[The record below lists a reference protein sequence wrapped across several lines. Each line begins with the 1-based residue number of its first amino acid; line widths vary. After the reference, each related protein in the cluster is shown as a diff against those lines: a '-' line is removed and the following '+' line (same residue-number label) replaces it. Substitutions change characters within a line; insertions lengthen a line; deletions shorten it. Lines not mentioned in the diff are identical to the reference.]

1 VGPGSAEATAGGVAE
16 RLASL
21 EQTVQQ
27 LVHFISRDLRPDLG
41 RSALQGSQ
49 AAKDEKDLKD
59 NEV

>member
-1 VGPGSAEATAGGVAE
+1 VPGPTDAIEAAASPT

-49 AAKDEKDLKD
+49 AAKDDKDLKD
-59 NEV
+59 NER